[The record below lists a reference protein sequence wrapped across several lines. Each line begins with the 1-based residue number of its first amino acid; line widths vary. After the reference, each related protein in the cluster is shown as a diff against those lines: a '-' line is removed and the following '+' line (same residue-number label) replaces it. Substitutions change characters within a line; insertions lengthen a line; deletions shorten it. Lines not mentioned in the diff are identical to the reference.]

1 MRYNAKYLKINY
13 LSIGDTSDA
22 GLKLSC
28 STNAKKIFS
37 NYLEH
42 YIDIYVIQQTSTN
55 MRKLKPIF
63 DLIYKKDG
71 N

>member
-1 MRYNAKYLKINY
+1 MRYNAKYLKIHY
-13 LSIGDTSDA
+13 LSIGETSDA

-42 YIDIYVIQQTSTN
+42 YIDICHSANKHKHEKIKTN
-55 MRKLKPIF
+55 I
-63 DLIYKKDG
+63 
-71 N
+71 